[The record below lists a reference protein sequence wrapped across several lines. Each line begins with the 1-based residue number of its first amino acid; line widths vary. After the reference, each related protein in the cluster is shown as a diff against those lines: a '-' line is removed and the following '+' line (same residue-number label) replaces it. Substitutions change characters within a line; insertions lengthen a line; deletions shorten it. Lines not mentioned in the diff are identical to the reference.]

1 MTLSNVKEFKNIFT
15 VAETILTEIKLECDN
30 DGMRFRGL
38 DGGHTSF
45 FEANFKKSYFTTYE
59 LDTVDNIIIDT
70 NEINKIFK
78 RIKNDDD
85 ISIIIDTNFLLIKV
99 SSEKNE
105 KTFKLNSVDMEY
117 DSPNIPNI
125 EYPVSFNI
133 NFKEFKE
140 TVTDANLY
148 EDRLRMRVE
157 SDNLII
163 FNNSMMGEYESKL
176 KLETSYEDTYT
187 STFAM
192 DLINRIFKLTSLSNE
207 ISINMGTDM
216 PMLMTLT
223 DLFEDIEVRFL
234 IAPRIEED

>member
-45 FEANFKKSYFTTYE
+45 FEANFKKSYFTSYE

-70 NEINKIFK
+70 SEINKIFK

-117 DSPNIPNI
+117 DSPNMPNI
-125 EYPVSFNI
+125 EYPVSFTI

-140 TVTDANLY
+140 NVTDANLF
-148 EDRLRMRVE
+148 EDRLRMKVE

-176 KLETSYEDTYT
+176 KLETNYDDTYT
-187 STFAM
+187 STFSM

-207 ISINMGTDM
+207 ININMGTDM
-216 PMLMTLT
+216 PMLMTLN
-223 DLFEDIEVRFL
+223 DLFEDIEVKFL
-234 IAPRIEED
+234 TAPRIESE

>member
-45 FEANFKKSYFTTYE
+45 FEANFKKSYFTSYE
-59 LDTVDNIIIDT
+59 LDNVDNIIIDT
-70 NEINKIFK
+70 SEINKIFK

-85 ISIIIDTNFLLIKV
+85 ISIVIDTNFLLIKV

-117 DSPNIPNI
+117 DSPNMPNI
-125 EYPVSFNI
+125 EYPVSFTI

-140 TVTDANLY
+140 NVTDANLF
-148 EDRLRMRVE
+148 EDRLRMKVE

-176 KLETSYEDTYT
+176 KLETSYETTYT
-187 STFAM
+187 STFSM
-192 DLINRIFKLTSLSNE
+192 ELINRIFKLTSLSNE
-207 ISINMGTDM
+207 ININMGTDM
-216 PMLMTLT
+216 PMLMTLN
-223 DLFEDIEVRFL
+223 DLFEDIEVKFL
-234 IAPRIEED
+234 TAPRIESE

>member
-1 MTLSNVKEFKNIFT
+1 MTLSNVKEFKNIFI

-45 FEANFKKSYFTTYE
+45 FEANFKKSYFTSYE
-59 LDTVDNIIIDT
+59 LDNVDNIIIDT
-70 NEINKIFK
+70 SEINKIFK

-85 ISIIIDTNFLLIKV
+85 ISIVIDTNFLLIKV

-117 DSPNIPNI
+117 DSPNMPNI
-125 EYPVSFNI
+125 EYPVSFTI

-140 TVTDANLY
+140 NVTDANLF
-148 EDRLRMRVE
+148 EDRLRMKVE

-176 KLETSYEDTYT
+176 KLETSYENTYT
-187 STFAM
+187 STFSM
-192 DLINRIFKLTSLSNE
+192 ELINRIFKLTSLSNE
-207 ISINMGTDM
+207 ININMGTDM
-216 PMLMTLT
+216 PMLMTLN
-223 DLFEDIEVRFL
+223 DLFEDIEVKFL
-234 IAPRIEED
+234 TAPRIESE

>member
-45 FEANFKKSYFTTYE
+45 FEANFKKSYFTSYE
-59 LDTVDNIIIDT
+59 LDNVDNIIIDT
-70 NEINKIFK
+70 SEINKIFK

-85 ISIIIDTNFLLIKV
+85 ISIVIDTNFLLIKV

-117 DSPNIPNI
+117 DSPNMPNI
-125 EYPVSFNI
+125 EYPVSFTI

-140 TVTDANLY
+140 NVTDANLF
-148 EDRLRMRVE
+148 EDRLRMKVE

-176 KLETSYEDTYT
+176 KLETSYENTYT
-187 STFAM
+187 STFSM
-192 DLINRIFKLTSLSNE
+192 ELINRIFKLTSLSNE
-207 ISINMGTDM
+207 ININMGTDM
-216 PMLMTLT
+216 PMLMTLN
-223 DLFEDIEVRFL
+223 DLFEDIEVKFL
-234 IAPRIEED
+234 TAPRIESE